1 MKLRLLPIL
10 CLVVTFASAS
20 AQAPAAKLVAEVDLD
35 RIAIDVLKE
44 MHNKGAEL
52 YNAGE
57 PSGCLKI
64 YGTALLTVK
73 PFLKHRPAIQKSI
86 DDGIAEVEKAE
97 GAKLQ
102 AFKMHG
108 LIEKIRADLQKPE
121 SAAEPGPPVLSGT
134 ITLDGKKLADATITV
149 SSGKRAFTTSTNAEG
164 IYTFADSLP
173 PGDYAA
179 IVTGAGV
186 PEHYRTVGS
195 AGIAIKVTPGKNTG
209 DVALIAK

>member
-1 MKLRLLPIL
+1 MKLRLVPIL
-10 CLVVTFASAS
+10 ALVFLSSAS
-20 AQAPAAKLVAEVDLD
+20 AQQPGAKSVGEGDLV

-44 MHNKGAEL
+44 MHNRGAEL

-73 PFLKHRPAIQKSI
+73 PFLKHRPSIQKSI
-86 DDGIAEVEKAE
+86 DAGIADVEKSE

-102 AFKMHG
+102 AYKMHE
-108 LIEKIRADLQKPE
+108 LIEKIRSDLQKR
-121 SAAEPGPPVLSGT
+121 EPAGETGPTVLSGT
-134 ITLDGKKLADATITV
+134 ITLDGKKLAEATITV
-149 SSGKRAFTTSTNAEG
+149 TSGKRAFTTSTNTEG
-164 IYTFADSLP
+164 VYSFADSLP
-173 PGDYAA
+173 PGDYSA

-195 AGIAIKVTPGKNTG
+195 AGIVIKVVAGKNTG

>member
-1 MKLRLLPIL
+1 MQLRLVTIL
-10 CLVVTFASAS
+10 CLVFTLSPAS
-20 AQAPAAKLVAEVDLD
+20 AQQTAVKPVVESDLD

-57 PSGCLKI
+57 PAGCLKI
-64 YGTALLTVK
+64 YGTALLSVK
-73 PFLKHRPAIQKSI
+73 PFLKHRPSIQKSI
-86 DDGIAEVEKAE
+86 DAGMVDVEKAE
-97 GAKLQ
+97 GSKLQ
-102 AFKMHG
+102 AFKLHE

-121 SAAEPGPPVLSGT
+121 SAGVTGPPELSGT
-134 ITLDGKKLADATITV
+134 ITLDGKKLADASITV
-149 SSGKRAFTTSTNAEG
+149 SSGKRSFTASTNAEG
-164 IYTFADSLP
+164 VYTFADPLP

-186 PEHYRTVGS
+186 PENYRTVGS
-195 AGIAIKVTPGKNTG
+195 AGIVIKVAAGKNTG